1 MSLFLKTIIHSNQTI
16 EDAILSLN
24 ASAMKMV
31 LIVNN
36 KNIFL
41 GTVTDGDIRRGLLN
55 KLNLKSNILLATNL
69 RPITMTLN
77 KNKKYILEFMIKN
90 KINRLPILNK
100 KKNPIDLICIED
112 FLQKDQIKNK
122 FIIMAGGRG
131 LRMGSL
137 TKKIPK
143 PLLLVNK
150 KPIIKHIIGKAI
162 DQGFKDF
169 YISVNYLH
177 KKIIKTV
184 GDGKNINVNIKYLIE
199 KKPLGT
205 AGSLN
210 LFKRINKN
218 KKEPWIVINGD
229 VISEINFKN
238 LIDFHKENKADMT
251 IVGRLQQF
259 ENPFGIINLNGFT
272 IQSVDEKP
280 ITKNYINAGIYAIS
294 ENVIMHLP
302 KKKTIDM
309 PDFVKILNDKKKRVV
324 VYPFHEFW
332 IDIGNQKKLK
342 MANATK
348 QIE

>member
-1 MSLFLKTIIHSNQTI
+1 MSRFLKTIIHSNQTI

-24 ASAMKMV
+24 ASTMKMV
-31 LIVNN
+31 LVVNN
-36 KNIFL
+36 KNGFL
-41 GTVTDGDIRRGLLN
+41 GTVTDGDIRRGLLK

-77 KNKKYILEFMIKN
+77 KNKKYIFEFMIKN

-177 KKIIKTV
+177 KKIIKNCSVQRFRFEHSVLFEPKIHNRKFRVRGGRARRAKCHGNGGDAERWRIANVELQGNV
-184 GDGKNINVNIKYLIE
+184 G
-199 KKPLGT
+199 
-205 AGSLN
+205 
-210 LFKRINKN
+210 
-218 KKEPWIVINGD
+218 GD
-229 VISEINFKN
+229 
-238 LIDFHKENKADMT
+238 
-251 IVGRLQQF
+251 
-259 ENPFGIINLNGFT
+259 
-272 IQSVDEKP
+272 
-280 ITKNYINAGIYAIS
+280 
-294 ENVIMHLP
+294 
-302 KKKTIDM
+302 
-309 PDFVKILNDKKKRVV
+309 
-324 VYPFHEFW
+324 
-332 IDIGNQKKLK
+332 
-342 MANATK
+342 
-348 QIE
+348 